1 MKERF
6 RVPGEWERHEAC
18 WLAFPHLAEEWPLGL
33 PMAQR
38 SIASLC
44 LAIAGPGNE
53 PVRLL
58 VRDADV
64 ERQARALLGNAAGI
78 EYVPAAY
85 GDCWLRDTL
94 PLLGHDTQGRLHG
107 LRFRFN
113 GWGGKYEMPF
123 DDSVGDWWLDRL
135 GARSAKSQLFLEGGA
150 LDSNGAGTFLT
161 TESCALNPNRNPGL
175 TREAFE
181 LALGELCEL
190 RRVIWLERGLRHD
203 HTDGHVDMIARFAS
217 ADTVLSMRPTGDVPN
232 AGILRKIAGVL
243 RDEGLSIVELPAP
256 SALADSQGA
265 PLPASYCNFYVAN
278 RAVIVPTYGL
288 PEDDAALEVID
299 HAFQGREVIGL
310 PARDLLCGGGAFHCV
325 TQSEPLAP

>member
-135 GARSAKSQLFLEGGA
+135 GARAAKSKLFLEGGA
-150 LDSNGAGTFLT
+150 LDSNGGGTFLT

-181 LALGELCEL
+181 LMLGELCEL

-232 AGILRKIAGVL
+232 AGILRMIAGVL
-243 RDEGLSIVELPAP
+243 RDEGLSIVEIPAP
-256 SALADSQGA
+256 SALADIRGA

-278 RAVIVPTYGL
+278 GAVIVPTYGL
-288 PEDDAALEVID
+288 PEDDAALEAIG

-310 PARDLLCGGGAFHCV
+310 PARDLLCGGGAFHCA
-325 TQSEPLAP
+325 TQPEPHAP